1 MPQQLEYD
9 ERGATFYYFLVSFYG
24 LILLP
29 ATYFLWP
36 YKRKGEFQSNLG
48 STRTQIRQ
56 NRSAYHVL
64 EGVWSATYL
73 WVNPLL
79 PPLDVS
85 QQKLVCQCD
94 PCRHKRVRLEEER
107 PKETL
112 KTIAK

>member
-48 STRTQIRQ
+48 STRTHQTKPQ
-56 NRSAYHVL
+56 C
-64 EGVWSATYL
+64 
-73 WVNPLL
+73 L
-79 PPLDVS
+79 P
-85 QQKLVCQCD
+85 
-94 PCRHKRVRLEEER
+94 RVRGGVVGDLPLGQPSPPSSPFLPQMCPSR
-107 PKETL
+107 SWFASVTL
-112 KTIAK
+112 AGTRE

>member
-48 STRTQIRQ
+48 STSAQIRQ
-56 NRSAYHVL
+56 NRIAYHVL
-64 EGVWSATYL
+64 EEVWSATYL

-79 PPLDVS
+79 PPSSSHSLPQMCPSRSWFASVTHADT
-85 QQKLVCQCD
+85 
-94 PCRHKRVRLEEER
+94 RE
-107 PKETL
+107 
-112 KTIAK
+112 